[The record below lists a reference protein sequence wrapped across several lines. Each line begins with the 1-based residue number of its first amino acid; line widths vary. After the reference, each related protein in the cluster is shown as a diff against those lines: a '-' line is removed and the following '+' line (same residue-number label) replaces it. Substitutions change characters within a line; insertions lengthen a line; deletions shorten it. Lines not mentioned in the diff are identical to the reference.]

1 MFSFTASEVK
11 MQFDDVFVNTRREPV
26 VLIRNGDLVNG
37 PEYFSTLREKRVIH
51 DPQVTRPAIRYRDR
65 TFFDKPNQRGPDKEE
80 EFMRQQHTSMAIVG
94 KNPRP
99 GTPRDEVRQGLRF
112 FPQRTPQS

>member
-1 MFSFTASEVK
+1 
-11 MQFDDVFVNTRREPV
+11 
-26 VLIRNGDLVNG
+26 
-37 PEYFSTLREKRVIH
+37 
-51 DPQVTRPAIRYRDR
+51 
-65 TFFDKPNQRGPDKEE
+65 
-80 EFMRQQHTSMAIVG
+80 MRQLHTSMAIVG